1 MHGEGFFFQAF
12 VYLTAAV
19 VSVPLA
25 KRLGLGSVLGY
36 LLAGVVI
43 GPFGLH
49 LVGEERQDVMRFAEF
64 GVVMM
69 LFLVGLELEPTLL
82 WRLRAPILGLG
93 GLQVAVTTAAL
104 AALGILLGLPGRE
117 ALAVG
122 LVLSMSSTAIVLQS
136 LAEKG
141 LMKTAAGQS
150 SFAVLLFQDLAV
162 IPILALLPLLGRPGA
177 AHGAA
182 EAAHPA
188 AWVEGLPAWGQT
200 LLVLAVVGAVIVGAR
215 FLLRPVFRAIAGT
228 RLREL
233 FTAAALLL
241 VIGIALLMTR
251 IGLSP
256 ALGTFLAGVVLAT
269 SEYRHELESD
279 VEPFKGLLLGLF
291 FIAVGASIDFGLVAS
306 GPGRIA
312 ALVAIVLVAK
322 GAVLFLLARAFRLGT
337 DQALT
342 FAFALPQGG
351 EFAFVLLSFALQ
363 QAVLGPE
370 TTGPLV
376 AVVALTMAAT
386 PLLMLFGERV
396 VLPRVGTRESGDRE
410 ADRIDERSP
419 VIVAGFG
426 RFGSTVG
433 RLLKAN
439 GVATTV
445 LDNDSDRVELLR
457 RLGLKV
463 FYGDATR
470 LDLLRAA
477 GADHARLLV
486 LALDI
491 PEKNLEL
498 VETARKHFPH
508 LRILA
513 RAVDWSDAHALV
525 EAGVENVYRETLD
538 SSLRLGVDALRLVGF
553 RGYQAGRASRTFL
566 RHDEESVRELTKLRR
581 DQASYIDVARGRI
594 EDLERLLL
602 SDIED
607 AAETR
612 DLGWDAESLREDVR
626 RDDLGR
632 ASSASASRGR
642 QGP

>member
-12 VYLTAAV
+12 VYLAAAV
-19 VSVPLA
+19 VSVPIA

-36 LLAGVVI
+36 LLAGAAI

-49 LVGEERQDVMRFAEF
+49 LVGEEGQDVMRFAEF

-82 WRLRAPILGLG
+82 WRLRAPVLGLG
-93 GLQVAVTTAAL
+93 GLQVTATTAVVAGL
-104 AALGILLGLPGRE
+104 AVALGLAPRE
-117 ALAVG
+117 AVAVG
-122 LVLSMSSTAIVLQS
+122 LILSMSSTAIVLQS

-141 LMKTAAGQS
+141 LMKTEAGQS
-150 SFAVLLFQDLAV
+150 SFAVLLFQDLSV
-162 IPILALLPLLGRPGA
+162 IPILALFPLLGRPGA
-177 AHGAA
+177 AHGAEDHA
-182 EAAHPA
+182 TT
-188 AWVEGLPAWGQT
+188 WVGGLPAWGQT
-200 LLVLAVVGAVIVGAR
+200 LAVLAVVAAVVLAAR
-215 FLLRPVFRAIAGT
+215 FVLRPVFRAIAAT

-251 IGLSP
+251 VGLSP
-256 ALGTFLAGVVLAT
+256 ALGTFLAGVVLAN

-291 FIAVGASIDFGLVAS
+291 FIAVGASIDFRLVAAA
-306 GPGRIA
+306 PARIA

-322 GAVLFLLARAFRLGT
+322 AAVLFLLARAFRLGP

-342 FAFALPQGG
+342 FAFALPQVG

-386 PLLMLFGERV
+386 PLLMLLNERL
-396 VLPRVGTRESGDRE
+396 VLPRVGTRERAERE

-426 RFGSTVG
+426 RFGNTVG
-433 RLLKAN
+433 RLLRAN
-439 GVATTV
+439 GVGTTV
-445 LDNDSDRVELLR
+445 LDNDSDRVEILR
-457 RLGLKV
+457 KLGLKV

-470 LDLLRAA
+470 HDLLHAA
-477 GADHARLLV
+477 GAEQARLLV
-486 LALDI
+486 LALDS
-491 PEKNLEL
+491 PERNLEL
-498 VETARKHFPH
+498 VATAKRHFPH

-513 RAVDWSDAHALV
+513 RASDWKDAHELV
-525 EAGVENVYRETLD
+525 GAGVEHVYRETLD
-538 SSLRLGVDALRLVGF
+538 SSLRLGVDALRLLGF
-553 RGYQAGRASRTFL
+553 RAYQAGRAARTFL
-566 RHDEESVRELTKLRR
+566 RHDEESMRELAKTRGDR
-581 DQASYIDVARGRI
+581 ATYFSVARGRI
-594 EDLERLLL
+594 ADLERMLRADL
-602 SDIED
+602 ED
-607 AAETR
+607 AGATR
-612 DLGWDAESLREDVR
+612 DLGWDAESLRDDV
-626 RDDLGR
+626 L
-632 ASSASASRGR
+632 RGETR
-642 QGP
+642 P

>member
-19 VSVPLA
+19 VAVPIA

-36 LLAGVVI
+36 LLAGVAI

-49 LVGEERQDVMRFAEF
+49 LVGEEGQDVMHFAEF

-69 LFLVGLELEPTLL
+69 LFLVGLELEPALL
-82 WRLRAPILGLG
+82 WRLRNPILGLG
-93 GLQVAVTTAAL
+93 GLQVAATTAVVAG
-104 AALGILLGLPGRE
+104 LGVALGLPARE

-122 LVLSMSSTAIVLQS
+122 LIISMSSTAIVLQS

-141 LMKTAAGQS
+141 LLKTSAGQS

-162 IPILALLPLLGRPGA
+162 IPILALFPLLGRPGA
-177 AHGAA
+177 AHADPG
-182 EAAHPA
+182 HSTT
-188 AWVEGLPAWGQT
+188 WVGGLPAWGQT
-200 LLVLAVVGAVIVGAR
+200 LAVLAVVAAVGFGAR
-215 FLLRPVFRAIAGT
+215 FLLRPVFRAIAAT

-251 IGLSP
+251 VGLSP
-256 ALGTFLAGVVLAT
+256 ALGTFLAGVVLAN

-291 FIAVGASIDFGLVAS
+291 FIAVGASIDFRLVAAQ
-306 GPGRIA
+306 PARIA
-312 ALVAIVLVAK
+312 ALVVLVLAAK
-322 GAVLFLLARAFRLGT
+322 AAVLFGLARAFRLGT

-342 FAFALPQGG
+342 FAFALPQVG

-370 TTGPLV
+370 TAGPLV

-386 PLLMLFGERV
+386 PLLMLLNERAL
-396 VLPRVGTRESGDRE
+396 LPRVGTRAGASRE
-410 ADRIDERSP
+410 ADRIDEHGH

-433 RLLKAN
+433 RLLRAN
-439 GVATTV
+439 GVSTTV

-457 RLGLKV
+457 KLGLKV

-470 LDLLRAA
+470 PDLLHSA
-477 GADHARLLV
+477 GAERARLLV
-486 LALDI
+486 LALDR

-498 VETARKHFPH
+498 VATAKKHFPH
-508 LRILA
+508 LRVLA
-513 RAVDWSDAHALV
+513 RAADWGDAHELL
-525 EAGVENVYRETLD
+525 EAGVTHVYRETLD
-538 SSLRLGVDALRLVGF
+538 ASLRLGVDALRLLGF
-553 RGYQAGRASRTFL
+553 RGYQAGRAARTFL
-566 RHDEESVRELTKLRR
+566 RHDEESMRALATVRGDRARYFSE
-581 DQASYIDVARGRI
+581 ARGRI
-594 EDLERLLL
+594 EDLERVLLADL
-602 SDIED
+602 ED
-607 AAETR
+607 AGEAR
-612 DLGWDAESLREDVR
+612 DLGWDAESLREDAR
-626 RDDLGR
+626 RDGLGR
-632 ASSASASRGR
+632 PSSG
-642 QGP
+642 

>member
-12 VYLTAAV
+12 VYLAAAV
-19 VSVPLA
+19 VAVPVA

-36 LLAGVVI
+36 LLAGAAI

-49 LVGEERQDVMRFAEF
+49 LVGEEGQDVMHFAEF

-69 LFLVGLELEPTLL
+69 LFLVGLELEPALL
-82 WRLRAPILGLG
+82 WRLRNPILGLG
-93 GLQVAVTTAAL
+93 GLQVAATTAVVAG
-104 AALGILLGLPGRE
+104 LGVALGLPARE

-122 LVLSMSSTAIVLQS
+122 LIISMSSTAIVLQS

-141 LMKTAAGQS
+141 LLKTSAGQS

-162 IPILALLPLLGRPGA
+162 IPILAVFPLLGRTGA
-177 AHGAA
+177 A
-182 EAAHPA
+182 PA
-188 AWVEGLPAWGQT
+188 DPGHSTTWVGGLPAWGQT
-200 LLVLAVVGAVIVGAR
+200 LAVLAVVAAVGFGAR
-215 FLLRPVFRAIAGT
+215 FLLRPVFRAIAAT

-251 IGLSP
+251 VGLSP
-256 ALGTFLAGVVLAT
+256 ALGTFLAGVVLAN

-291 FIAVGASIDFGLVAS
+291 FIAVGASIDFRLVAAQPARIAGLV
-306 GPGRIA
+306 
-312 ALVAIVLVAK
+312 VLVLAAK
-322 GAVLFLLARAFRLGT
+322 AAVLFGLARAFRLGT

-342 FAFALPQGG
+342 FALALPQVG

-370 TTGPLV
+370 TAGPLV

-386 PLLMLFGERV
+386 PLLMLLNERV
-396 VLPRVGTRESGDRE
+396 LLPRVGTRVRASRE
-410 ADRIDERSP
+410 ADRIDEHGH

-439 GVATTV
+439 GVSTTV

-457 RLGLKV
+457 KLGLKV

-470 LDLLRAA
+470 PDLLHSA
-477 GADHARLLV
+477 GAERARLLV
-486 LALDI
+486 LALDS

-498 VETARKHFPH
+498 VATARKHFPH
-508 LRILA
+508 LKVLA
-513 RAVDWSDAHALV
+513 RAADWGDAHELL
-525 EAGVENVYRETLD
+525 EAGVAHVYRETLD
-538 SSLRLGVDALRLVGF
+538 TSLRLGVDALRLLGF
-553 RGYQAGRASRTFL
+553 RGYQAGRAARTFL
-566 RHDEESVRELTKLRR
+566 RHDDESMRALAKSRGDRATYFSE
-581 DQASYIDVARGRI
+581 ARGRI
-594 EDLERLLL
+594 EDLERVLLADL
-602 SDIED
+602 AD
-607 AAETR
+607 AGETR

-626 RDDLGR
+626 KGGLGR
-632 ASSASASRGR
+632 PASG
-642 QGP
+642 

>member
-12 VYLTAAV
+12 VYLAAAV

-36 LLAGVVI
+36 LLAGVAI

-49 LVGEERQDVMRFAEF
+49 LVGEEGQDVMRFAEF

-82 WRLRAPILGLG
+82 WRLRNPILGLG
-93 GLQVAVTTAAL
+93 GLQVAATTVVVAGLCL
-104 AALGILLGLPGRE
+104 ALGLPGRE
-117 ALAVG
+117 AVAVG
-122 LVLSMSSTAIVLQS
+122 LILSMSSTAIVLQS

-141 LMKTAAGQS
+141 LLKTAAGQG

-162 IPILALLPLLGRPGA
+162 IPILALFPLLGRPGA
-177 AHGAA
+177 GHSDPGHATT
-182 EAAHPA
+182 
-188 AWVEGLPAWGQT
+188 WVGGLPAWGQT
-200 LLVLAVVGAVIVGAR
+200 LAVLAVVGAVVLGAR
-215 FLLRPVFRAIAGT
+215 FLLRPVFRAIAAT

-251 IGLSP
+251 VGLSP
-256 ALGTFLAGVVLAT
+256 ALGTFLAGVVLAN

-291 FIAVGASIDFGLVAS
+291 FIAVGASIDFRLVAAQ
-306 GPGRIA
+306 PARIA
-312 ALVAIVLVAK
+312 ALVVLVLAAK
-322 GAVLFLLARAFRLGT
+322 AAVLFVLARAFRLGT

-342 FAFALPQGG
+342 FAFALPQVG

-363 QAVLGPE
+363 HAVLGPE

-386 PLLMLFGERV
+386 PLLMLLNERAL
-396 VLPRVGTRESGDRE
+396 LPRLGTQERAGRE
-410 ADRIDERSP
+410 ADRIDEQGH

-439 GVATTV
+439 GVSTTV
-445 LDNDSDRVELLR
+445 LDNDSDRVEVLR
-457 RLGLKV
+457 KLGLKV

-470 LDLLRAA
+470 PDLLHSA
-477 GADHARLLV
+477 GAERARLLV
-486 LALDI
+486 LALDR

-498 VETARKHFPH
+498 VATARKHFPH
-508 LRILA
+508 LRVLA
-513 RAVDWSDAHALV
+513 RAADWGDAHELL
-525 EAGVENVYRETLD
+525 EAGVTHVYRETLD
-538 SSLRLGVDALRLVGF
+538 ASLRLGTDALRLLGF
-553 RGYQAGRASRTFL
+553 RGYPAGRAARTFL
-566 RHDEESVRELTKLRR
+566 RHDEASMRELAKVRGDR
-581 DQASYIDVARGRI
+581 ASYFSAARRRI
-594 EDLERLLL
+594 EELERVLLADLE
-602 SDIED
+602 D
-607 AAETR
+607 AGESR
-612 DLGWDAESLREDVR
+612 DLGWDVESLREDVLKG
-626 RDDLGR
+626 DLGR
-632 ASSASASRGR
+632 PSSS
-642 QGP
+642 

>member
-1 MHGEGFFFQAF
+1 MHGEGFFSQAF

-19 VSVPLA
+19 VSVPVA

-36 LLAGVVI
+36 LLAGIAI

-49 LVGEERQDVMRFAEF
+49 LVGEEGQDVMRFAEF

-82 WRLRAPILGLG
+82 WRLRGPVLGLG
-93 GLQVAVTTAAL
+93 GLQVAATTAVVAGFAL
-104 AALGILLGLPGRE
+104 ALGMPGRE

-141 LMKTAAGQS
+141 LLKTAAGQS

-162 IPILALLPLLGRPGA
+162 IPILALFPLLGRPGA
-177 AHGAA
+177 SLG
-182 EAAHPA
+182 EAGHAPT
-188 AWVEGLPAWGQT
+188 WVAGLPAWGET
-200 LLVLAVVGAVIVGAR
+200 LLVLAVVGAVVLGAR
-215 FLLRPVFRAIAGT
+215 FLLRPVFRAIAAT
-228 RLREL
+228 HLREL

-251 IGLSP
+251 VGLSP

-306 GPGRIA
+306 QPARIA
-312 ALVAIVLVAK
+312 ALVALVLVAK

-342 FAFALPQGG
+342 FAFALPQVG
-351 EFAFVLLSFALQ
+351 EFAFVLLSYALQ
-363 QAVLGPE
+363 QAVLGSE
-370 TTGPLV
+370 ATGPLV

-386 PLLMLFGERV
+386 PLLMAFGERV
-396 VLPRVGTRESGDRE
+396 VLPRVGTRKKEERE

-439 GVATTV
+439 GVAATV
-445 LDNDSDRVELLR
+445 LDNDSDRVEVLR

-470 LDLLRAA
+470 HDLLHAA
-477 GADHARLLV
+477 GADAARLLV
-486 LALDI
+486 LALDS
-491 PEKNLEL
+491 PEKNLAL
-498 VETARKHFPH
+498 VETARQHFPH

-513 RAVDWSDAHALV
+513 RAADWSDAHALV

-553 RGYQAGRASRTFL
+553 RGYRAGRAARTFL
-566 RHDEESVRELTKLRR
+566 RHDEESVRTLAKLRGDR
-581 DQASYIDVARGRI
+581 ARYFSVARGRI
-594 EDLERLLL
+594 EELEHALLADL
-602 SDIED
+602 ED
-607 AAETR
+607 AADTR
-612 DLGWDAESLREDVR
+612 DLGWDAESLREEALKS
-626 RDDLGR
+626 DLGR
-632 ASSASASRGR
+632 PAA
-642 QGP
+642 GPTE

>member
-19 VSVPLA
+19 VSVPIA

-36 LLAGVVI
+36 LLAGAAI

-49 LVGEERQDVMRFAEF
+49 LVGEEGQDVMRFAEF

-93 GLQVAVTTAAL
+93 GLEVAVTTVVAAGL
-104 AALGILLGLPGRE
+104 GLALGLRFAE
-117 ALAVG
+117 AVAVG
-122 LVLSMSSTAIVLQS
+122 LILSMSSTAIVLQS

-141 LMKTAAGQS
+141 LLKTAAGQS

-162 IPILALLPLLGRPGA
+162 IPILALFPLLGRAGA
-177 AHGAA
+177 THAGNAGA
-182 EAAHPA
+182 PA
-188 AWVEGLPAWGQT
+188 TTWVGSLPAWGQT
-200 LLVLAVVGAVIVGAR
+200 LAVLAVVGAVVLGAR
-215 FLLRPVFRAIAGT
+215 FLLRPVFRAIAAT

-251 IGLSP
+251 VGLSP
-256 ALGTFLAGVVLAT
+256 ALGTFLAGVVLAN

-279 VEPFKGLLLGLF
+279 IEPFKGLLLGLF
-291 FIAVGASIDFGLVAS
+291 FIAVGASIDFRLVAAQ
-306 GPGRIA
+306 PARIA
-312 ALVAIVLVAK
+312 ALVAVVLGAK
-322 GAVLFLLARAFRLGT
+322 AAVLFALARAFRLGT

-342 FAFALPQGG
+342 FAFALPQVG
-351 EFAFVLLSFALQ
+351 EFAFVLLSFAAQ

-386 PLLMLFGERV
+386 PLLMLLNERV
-396 VLPRVGTRESGDRE
+396 VLPRVGAPEGPGRE
-410 ADRIDERSP
+410 ADRIDEHGH

-426 RFGSTVG
+426 RFGNTVG
-433 RLLKAN
+433 RLLRAN

-445 LDNDSDRVELLR
+445 LDNDSDRVEVLR
-457 RLGLKV
+457 KLGLKV

-470 LDLLRAA
+470 HDLLHAA
-477 GADHARLLV
+477 GAEHARLLV
-486 LALDI
+486 LALDR

-498 VETARKHFPH
+498 VTTAKKHFPH

-513 RAVDWSDAHALV
+513 RASDWHDAYELLD
-525 EAGVENVYRETLD
+525 AGVDHVYRETLD
-538 SSLRLGVDALRLVGF
+538 ASLRLGVDALRLLGF
-553 RGYQAGRASRTFL
+553 RAYQAGRAARTFL
-566 RHDEESVRELTKLRR
+566 RHDEESMRELAKMRGDRATYFS
-581 DQASYIDVARGRI
+581 AARGRI
-594 EDLERLLL
+594 ADLERMLLADL
-602 SDIED
+602 ED
-607 AAETR
+607 AGVAR
-612 DLGWDAESLREDVR
+612 DLGWDAESLREDAR
-626 RDDLGR
+626 RSGF
-632 ASSASASRGR
+632 
-642 QGP
+642 GPKPSTPA

>member
-12 VYLTAAV
+12 VYLSAAV
-19 VSVPLA
+19 VSVPIA

-36 LLAGVVI
+36 LLAGVAI

-49 LVGEERQDVMRFAEF
+49 LVGEEGQDVMHFAEF

-69 LFLVGLELEPTLL
+69 LFLVGLELEPALL
-82 WRLRAPILGLG
+82 WRLRNPILGLG
-93 GLQVAVTTAAL
+93 GLQVAATTAVVAG
-104 AALGILLGLPGRE
+104 LGVGLGLPARE

-122 LVLSMSSTAIVLQS
+122 LIISMSSTAIVLQS

-141 LMKTAAGQS
+141 LMKTSAGQS

-162 IPILALLPLLGRPGA
+162 IPILALFPLLGRSGSTHGDPG
-177 AHGAA
+177 
-182 EAAHPA
+182 PSTT
-188 AWVEGLPAWGQT
+188 WVGGLPAWGQT
-200 LLVLAVVGAVIVGAR
+200 LAVLAVVAAVVLGAR
-215 FLLRPVFRAIAGT
+215 FLLRPVFRAIAAT

-251 IGLSP
+251 VGLSP
-256 ALGTFLAGVVLAT
+256 ALGTFLAGVVLAN

-291 FIAVGASIDFGLVAS
+291 FIAVGASIDFRLVA
-306 GPGRIA
+306 GQPARIA
-312 ALVAIVLVAK
+312 ALVVLVLAAK
-322 GAVLFLLARAFRLGT
+322 AVILFVLARAFRLGA

-342 FAFALPQGG
+342 FAFALPQVG

-370 TTGPLV
+370 TAGPLV

-386 PLLMLFGERV
+386 PLLMLLNERAL
-396 VLPRVGTRESGDRE
+396 LPRLGTRERASRE
-410 ADRIDERSP
+410 ADRIDEHGH

-439 GVATTV
+439 GVSTTV

-470 LDLLRAA
+470 PDLLHSA
-477 GADHARLLV
+477 GAGRARLLV
-486 LALDI
+486 LALDS

-498 VETARKHFPH
+498 VATAKKHFPH
-508 LRILA
+508 LEILA
-513 RAVDWSDAHALV
+513 RAADWGDAHELL
-525 EAGVENVYRETLD
+525 EAGVTHVYRETLD
-538 SSLRLGVDALRLVGF
+538 ASLRLGVDALRLLGF
-553 RGYQAGRASRTFL
+553 RGYQAGRAARTFL
-566 RHDEESVRELTKLRR
+566 RHDEESMRALATVRGDRARYFSE
-581 DQASYIDVARGRI
+581 ARGRI
-594 EDLERLLL
+594 EDLERVLLADL
-602 SDIED
+602 ED
-607 AAETR
+607 AGEAR
-612 DLGWDAESLREDVR
+612 DLGWDAESLREDAR
-626 RDDLGR
+626 RDGLGR
-632 ASSASASRGR
+632 PSSG
-642 QGP
+642 